1 MKVEVRQFSNAV
13 ALYVLVI
20 KIKIQGSRPFRF
32 KKTELKV
39 LAFKQHCYHGKG

>member
-13 ALYVLVI
+13 ALYVLVL
-20 KIKIQGSRPFRF
+20 KKFQGSRPFRF